1 MKLSI
6 SNIAWG
12 KESDLEMY
20 EYISTQG
27 LQAIEIAPTRIFE
40 EAPYEKLEQ
49 AKEFYNN
56 LKEKYNLEI
65 SSMQSIWYGKSEKI
79 FESEIARKSLI
90 NYTKKAIDFASVIN
104 CKNLVFGC
112 PKNRNRIANNK
123 EEYNIALDFFR
134 EIGEYAKQKNTVFAI
149 EANPVN
155 YNTNF
160 LNTTNQAIN
169 IVKDIASEGI
179 KVNFD
184 LGTVLTNEENLDIF
198 ENNLSLI
205 NHIHISEPNLN
216 VIQERDIHKKIA
228 KILKDSNYD
237 RYVSIEMKN
246 TGDLENVKQVIK
258 YIKEIFKNDL

>member
-20 EYISTQG
+20 EYISKQG
-27 LQAIEIAPTRIFE
+27 FQAIEIAPTRIFE

-79 FESEIARKSLI
+79 FESETARKALI
-90 NYTKKAIDFASVIN
+90 DYTKKAIDFASVIN

-112 PKNRNRIANNK
+112 PKNRNRITNSK
-123 EEYNIALDFFR
+123 EEYDIALDFFR
-134 EIGEYAKQKNTVFAI
+134 QIGEYAKQKNTVFAI
-149 EANPVN
+149 EANPAN

-160 LNTTNQAIN
+160 LNTTKEAIN
-169 IVKDIASEGI
+169 LVKDVADEGV
-179 KVNFD
+179 KLNFD
-184 LGTVLTNEENLDIF
+184 LGTVLTNEENLESI
-198 ENNLSLI
+198 ENNLNLV

-216 VIQERDIHKKIA
+216 VIQERDVHKKIA
-228 KILKDSNYD
+228 KILKNNSYD
-237 RYVSIEMKN
+237 RYVSVEMKN
-246 TGDLENVKQVIK
+246 TGDLENVKQVIR
-258 YIKEIFKNDL
+258 YIKEIFESDL